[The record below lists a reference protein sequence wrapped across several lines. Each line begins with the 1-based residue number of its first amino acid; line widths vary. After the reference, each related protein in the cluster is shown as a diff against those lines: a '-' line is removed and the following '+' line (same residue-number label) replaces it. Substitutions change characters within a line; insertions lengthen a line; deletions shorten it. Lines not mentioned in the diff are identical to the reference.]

1 MSFAGERNLI
11 RKKFENFGVEG
22 VNNNISKKIYYNYL
36 RQNRMINCSF
46 EKLFPRKEDTFS
58 LVQAFVLDV
67 KHLMSDKTEMLTI
80 QHKFAI
86 STSPGKHQVVCLSVH
101 PNGRATCRS
110 GLSQFEWIW
119 SFTSTT

>member
-1 MSFAGERNLI
+1 LI
-11 RKKFENFGVEG
+11 TQKFENFGVEG
-22 VNNNISKKIYYNYL
+22 VNDDISKKIYYNYL
-36 RQNRMINCSF
+36 RQNRMINVPF
-46 EKLFPRKEDTFS
+46 DKLFPREEDTFS

-80 QHKFAI
+80 QHEFAT

-110 GLSQFEWIW
+110 GSSQFEWIW